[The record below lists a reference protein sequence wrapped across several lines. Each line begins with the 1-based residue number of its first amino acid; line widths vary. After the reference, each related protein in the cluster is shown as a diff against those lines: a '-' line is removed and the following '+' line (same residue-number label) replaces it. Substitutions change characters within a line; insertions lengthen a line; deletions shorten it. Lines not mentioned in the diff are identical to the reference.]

1 MGIFTRFTLR
11 SLARNRTRTIV
22 SLIGVILSCALITAI
37 YTTVTSLEGAFL
49 ASVIEREGTW
59 QVFDPAAEEGFE
71 EKLLQSPSTEQL
83 LACEDLGSARMVWE
97 DDPDGFSY
105 LEVHTMPRVIAGD
118 DDAMSLVVMPT
129 IDEGRF
135 PAAADEIALP
145 KSLRG
150 AAFSGIESG
159 GQPSATSDGPVELGT
174 TLTLPLGTR
183 VGSDGRRVFGMT
195 EDFDIGKNGTVTESL
210 ESVETS
216 AFTVVGFYDDQHFT
230 IEQFAAGSS
239 SFIAIAGD
247 AGQQGIGTCAWL
259 STSGFSSRDK
269 LVDFAD
275 GVFGNQGYYLHTD
288 LLSYQGLYG
297 TSAVWRTLFWF
308 ATLLATIIGVAAISL
323 IYNSFAISV
332 AERTR
337 QFGLLSSLGASRR
350 QLRRTVYVEAL
361 ALFLVGAP
369 LGVGLGILGV
379 RLTLIAIS
387 STLAHALGFALG
399 GGSIPVTV
407 KPAAIALACAIL
419 FVVMAVSAAI
429 PAIRAS
435 RVSAVDAIRQS
446 RDVRLDRKT
455 TRKLAKASAKG
466 IALSKPR
473 GLSIRL
479 FGLPGLLAQRN
490 SHRAGSKGRVVV
502 LSLGLSVMLLVTAG
516 TIRKAL
522 TTVVEIEGSAFG
534 GASTADIVVGI
545 YNDAPAAGLE
555 REVSTDLAGVAASA
569 QDGVSDV
576 EGVEFQSTLLMGS
589 AELTL
594 PAGTIDYDAHGD
606 VLVSD
611 PRYGVHADGS
621 YNGMAVLYF
630 VPDALWEELAGSEAT
645 EGAAQALLLNVFST
659 TDSDNRYVL
668 IPPYAKATTATAYA
682 FEPRDGYSR
691 GTLILDDDGELKL
704 TYESNEFDGNGTP
717 VDTLYV
723 SPDQAAETTRVDI
736 VGMVDEQPEALAVDS
751 AVMSFPVLIMPQ
763 SQVGSFA
770 ALPAYRALVSYGL
783 TGDQKPLEVEDQL
796 FERLSG
802 LNLSERFSYFVR
814 NYAEEQ
820 ASMRAVYDM
829 LNLFIFLFSF
839 ITMLIAVANVFN
851 TLYNNIILRTR
862 EFAVLQ
868 SCGMDGRAFARM
880 LFCECAG
887 YAAKA
892 LALGLGLAFVVA
904 FFMDKIFEISFETGA
919 GLPIHWG
926 YVFASIAGVIVVLAI
941 SVAYALRRSHALNVV
956 EALRADAI

>member
-22 SLIGVILSCALITAI
+22 SVMGVILSCALITAI

-49 ASVIEREGTW
+49 TSIIEREGSW

-71 EKLLQSPSTEQL
+71 EKLLENNHVDGLVT
-83 LACEDLGSARMVWE
+83 CENLGAARVLWS
-97 DDPDGFSY
+97 DDPDDYGY
-105 LEVHTMPRVIAGD
+105 LEVHTMPRGMTGAEGAG
-118 DDAMSLVVMPT
+118 SLVVMPELT
-129 IDEGRF
+129 EGRL
-135 PAAADEIALP
+135 PDAANEIVLP
-145 KSLRG
+145 RSYQG
-150 AAFSGIESG
+150 YEFSGLESQG
-159 GQPSATSDGPVELGT
+159 LPSLASDGPIEVGT
-174 TLTLPLGTR
+174 TLTVPLGTR
-183 VGSDGRRVFGMT
+183 VGADGSRVYGTTDEFST
-195 EDFDIGKNGTVTESL
+195 SEDDEV
-210 ESVETS
+210 VETLEGIETS
-216 AFTVVGFYDDQHFT
+216 SYSVVGFFEDQSRP
-230 IEQFAAGSS
+230 IDQFAVGWSTSVALT
-239 SFIAIAGD
+239 AD
-247 AGQQGIGTCAWL
+247 EGQQGIDTCAWL
-259 STSGFSSRDK
+259 STSGFHKRDQ
-269 LVDFAD
+269 LIEFAD
-275 GVFGNQGYYLHTD
+275 GAFGVQDYYLHTE
-288 LLSYQGLYG
+288 LLNYQGLFG
-297 TSAVWRTLFWF
+297 ASPVWRTLFWF
-308 ATLLATIIGVAAISL
+308 STLLAAIIAVAAVSL

-361 ALFLVGAP
+361 VLFLVGAP
-369 LGVGLGILGV
+369 LGVALGILGV
-379 RLTLIAIS
+379 RVTLVAIS

-473 GLSIRL
+473 GLSVRL
-479 FGLPGLLAQRN
+479 FGLPGLLAERN

-534 GASTADIVVGI
+534 GASTADIVVGF
-545 YNDAPAAGLE
+545 YNDAPATGIE
-555 REVSTDLAGVAASA
+555 REVSTKLAGVAASA
-569 QDGVSDV
+569 QDAISDV

-594 PAGTIDYDAHGD
+594 PAGTIDYDAHDD

-611 PRYGVHADGS
+611 PHYGVHADGS
-621 YNGMAVLYF
+621 YNGMAALYF

-668 IPPYAKATTATAYA
+668 IPPYAQATTATAYA
-682 FEPRDGYSR
+682 FEPREGYSR
-691 GTLILDDDGELKL
+691 DTVVLDDDGELKL

-723 SPDQAAETTRVDI
+723 SPDQAAEVTQVDI
-736 VGMVDEQPEALAVDS
+736 VGMVNEQPEALAVDS

-783 TGDQKPLEVEDQL
+783 TGDQKPLDVEDQM

-814 NYAEEQ
+814 DYAEEQ

-829 LNLFIFLFSF
+829 LNLFVFLFSF
-839 ITMLIAVANVFN
+839 ITMLVAVANVFN

-862 EFAVLQ
+862 EFAVLK
-868 SCGMDGRAFARM
+868 SCGMDNRAFARM
-880 LFCECAG
+880 MLCECAG
-887 YAAKA
+887 YAVKA

-904 FFMDKIFEISFETGA
+904 FVISKIFALSFESGA

-926 YVFASIAGVIVVLAI
+926 YVGASVAGVIVVLAI
-941 SVAYALRRSHALNVV
+941 SVAYGLRRSHALNGV